1 MSAKAAHNPLSNVKY
16 LPELDV
22 TEFYSEE
29 EHQFYQQMIGILR
42 WTIELGRIDIC
53 TEIFLVLCYLAG
65 PRSGHLV

>member
-29 EHQFYQQMIGILR
+29 EHQFYQQMVGILR
-42 WTIELGRIDIC
+42 WMIELSLIDIYM
-53 TEIFLVLCYLAG
+53 EVSLMSRYLVE
-65 PRSGHLV
+65 PRSGHLL